1 MKTQVGIVGAGPA
14 GLTLSRLLDLNG
26 ISSFVIEN
34 KSRIH
39 IESRIRAGVLEHCTM
54 DLLNNIGIGER
65 MMQQGMLHHGVEL
78 RFEGNGH
85 RIDFTELTDQQ
96 IMVYGQQEIIKDLI
110 SAHLSESRPLLFEVS
125 DVTLKNLESKS
136 PSIHFIY
143 NGESQVIECD
153 IIAGCDG
160 YHGISRPSIPK
171 DILKIH
177 EHSYPFG
184 WLGILAEAEPS
195 SKELIYASHDKGFA
209 LHSMRSS
216 QLVRNYIQC
225 VPEENINN
233 WSDDRIWS
241 ELQIRMEL
249 SGGFSLNEGKIIEK
263 SVTPMRG
270 FLVEPMQYGNLY
282 LAGDA
287 AHIVP
292 PTGAK
297 GLNLAVKDV
306 QVLSDALI
314 EQYVNG
320 NCSDLTAYTSNCL
333 THVWRAQYFSAWM
346 TMLLHR
352 YEDHDSYQRQLQ
364 LAQLRYITE
373 SRYAA
378 TSLAE
383 NYVGKY

>member
-1 MKTQVGIVGAGPA
+1 MKTQVGIIGAGPA
-14 GLTLSRLLDLNG
+14 GLILSRLLDLNG
-26 ISSFVIEN
+26 ISSVVIEN
-34 KSRIH
+34 QSRSY

-54 DLLNNIGIGER
+54 DLLNIIGIGER
-65 MMQQGMLHHGVEL
+65 MMQQGMHHHGVEL

-125 DVTLKNLESKS
+125 DVIPKELESKS
-136 PSIHFIY
+136 PVIHFIY
-143 NGESQVIECD
+143 NGEAQVLECD

-160 YHGISRPSIPK
+160 YHGISRPSIPN

-177 EHSYPFG
+177 EHSFPFG
-184 WLGILAEAEPS
+184 WLGILAEAAPS
-195 SKELIYASHDKGFA
+195 SDELIYASHDRGFA

-225 VPEENINN
+225 APEENINN

-241 ELQIRMEL
+241 ELQSRMEL
-249 SGGFSLNEGKIIEK
+249 SAGFSLNEGKIIEK

-270 FLVEPMQYGNLY
+270 FIVEPMQYGNLY
-282 LAGDA
+282 LAGDS

-306 QVLSDALI
+306 RILSDALN
-314 EQYVNG
+314 EKYVNG
-320 NCSDLTAYTSNCL
+320 NSSKLKAYTTNCL
-333 THVWRAQYFSAWM
+333 NHVWRAQYFSAWM
-346 TMLLHR
+346 TRLLHT
-352 YEDHDSYQRQLQ
+352 YEDQDSYQRQLQ